1 MQAANPATFRAT
13 TVRPAFVDWT
23 DHEEIKPFLPDLGVI
38 KNVAGSVMSPIV
50 RFVAANSW
58 SPTKPLGKFLTGMA
72 MGMWDGALDG
82 EGVERVSGGLTVVQN
97 TGIRRVMGL
106 DAKRT
111 E

>member
-1 MQAANPATFRAT
+1 M
-13 TVRPAFVDWT
+13 
-23 DHEEIKPFLPDLGVI
+23 PDLGVI

-50 RFVAANSW
+50 RFAAANSW

-72 MGMWDGALDG
+72 MEMWDGALDG
-82 EGVERVSGGLTVVQN
+82 EGVEKVSGGLTVVQN